1 MAERITPTVLKSRI
15 AGAGEIAVLDVRE
28 EGVFAAGHL
37 LMARSLP
44 LSRMELFL
52 GALLPRRSVPVV
64 LVDDGDGL
72 ADRAA
77 RRLAQLGYGD
87 AAILEGGMAAWRD
100 AGLEVFSGV
109 NVPSKAF
116 GEFVEERFH
125 TPSISAEELKAK
137 IDAGEDLVILDS
149 RPWPE
154 YSRMNIPGGIDVP
167 GAELAYR
174 VQDVAP
180 SAKTLVVV
188 NCAGRTRSIIGAQS
202 LINANVP
209 NRVVALRNGTMG
221 WELAGFEVERG
232 ASRRAPAVSDAAL
245 IRSRAAAAQ
254 VAVRFGVKTIDAAT
268 LTRFRSETDK
278 RSLYLLDVRNPEEY
292 EAGHLPGSVSAP
304 GGQLVQATDRY
315 VGALRARLVLI
326 DDTGVR
332 ATMTASWLRQMGWS
346 DVFVL
351 DRGLEGPLETG
362 PERRIVLGL
371 DDARAEDIA
380 PRALADALAA
390 GRAVV
395 VDVGSSLAY
404 RAAHIPGAWFAVR
417 ARLER
422 GLAKVPPAETV
433 VFTSED
439 GILARFAAAE
449 ARRAGARFLAGG
461 TEAWR
466 AAGLSTASGAENM
479 ADEPDDIW
487 LRPYD
492 RAADQK
498 AAMREYL
505 AWETGLVPAVE
516 RDGTLRFPDF
526 GA

>member
-1 MAERITPTVLKSRI
+1 MVTRI
-15 AGAGEIAVLDVRE
+15 APAPLKTRLSGTGEIAPLDVRDE
-28 EGVFAAGHL
+28 AAFARAHL
-37 LMARSLP
+37 LLARSVP
-44 LSRMELFL
+44 LERLEAVVP
-52 GALLPRRSVPVV
+52 ALLPRPRVPIA
-64 LVDDGDGL
+64 LIDDGDGL
-72 ADRAA
+72 AEKAA
-77 RRLAQLGYGD
+77 VTLGRLGYAD
-87 AAILEGGMAAWRD
+87 VTILDGGMPAW
-100 AGLEVFSGV
+100 AGAGYGVFSGV

-149 RPWPE
+149 RPWTE

-174 VQDVAP
+174 VHDVAP

-202 LINANVP
+202 LINAQVP

-221 WELAGFEVERG
+221 WELAGYQVERG
-232 ASRRAPAVSDAAL
+232 GARRAPTVSDAAL

-254 VAVRFGVKTIDAAT
+254 VGVRFGVKTIDRAT
-268 LTRFRSETDK
+268 LTKFQGEAEQRSF
-278 RSLYLLDVRNPEEY
+278 YLFDVRNPEEY
-292 EAGHLPGSVSAP
+292 EAGHRPGSISAP

-332 ATMTASWLRQMGWS
+332 ATMTASWLRQMGWE

-362 PERRIVLGL
+362 P
-371 DDARAEDIA
+371 DPMA
-380 PRALADALAA
+380 P
-390 GRAVV
+390 
-395 VDVGSSLAY
+395 
-404 RAAHIPGAWFAVR
+404 
-417 ARLER
+417 
-422 GLAKVPPAETV
+422 PPA
-433 VFTSED
+433 
-439 GILARFAAAE
+439 AAMA
-449 ARRAGARFLAGG
+449 
-461 TEAWR
+461 
-466 AAGLSTASGAENM
+466 ST
-479 ADEPDDIW
+479 I
-487 LRPYD
+487 D
-492 RAADQK
+492 RAADRK

-505 AWETGLVPAVE
+505 AWELGLVEAVE